1 MTLVP
6 STEFLKKECNFY
18 ISSFD
23 HVQGLHGRIL
33 KKVFCPQ
40 YPVVLTLGMVKIAK
54 RTSWPRKDIFTWIKL
69 VLKKQ

>member
-33 KKVFCPQ
+33 KKSILSSISSCVD
-40 YPVVLTLGMVKIAK
+40 LGHGQNCKENKLATK
-54 RTSWPRKDIFTWIKL
+54 RHIYMDKR
-69 VLKKQ
+69 